1 MFRKKAYQLHMI
13 DFCFFFWVMVV
24 SQLMQLM
31 QLSDGGLSANAA
43 HITLQRPIKTL
54 EKGVTDNQS

>member
-1 MFRKKAYQLHMI
+1 
-13 DFCFFFWVMVV
+13 MVV

-43 HITLQRPIKTL
+43 HITLQRPIETL
-54 EKGVTDNQS
+54 EKGVKDNQS

>member
-1 MFRKKAYQLHMI
+1 MI
-13 DFCFFFWVMVV
+13 DFWKLDWVMVV

-43 HITLQRPIKTL
+43 HITLQRPIETL
-54 EKGVTDNQS
+54 EKGVKDVQS